1 MKRKGEMDTTKVVAG
16 FILILIVLFV
26 LAFIFKDQVG
36 KSLASILNI
45 GENAEQG
52 AKNQRCES
60 IISNRKCNPTYDDFD
75 DWDWEKI
82 PEPSEGWIE
91 DKCKCYERR
100 V

>member
-1 MKRKGEMDTTKVVAG
+1 MKRKGETDTIKTVAT

-26 LAFIFKDQVG
+26 LAFIFRDQVTR
-36 KSLASILNI
+36 SLGSIFNI

-60 IISNRKCNPTYDDFD
+60 IISNRKCDPTYEDKQN
-75 DWDWEKI
+75 WDWEKI

-91 DKCKCYERR
+91 DGCECYERR